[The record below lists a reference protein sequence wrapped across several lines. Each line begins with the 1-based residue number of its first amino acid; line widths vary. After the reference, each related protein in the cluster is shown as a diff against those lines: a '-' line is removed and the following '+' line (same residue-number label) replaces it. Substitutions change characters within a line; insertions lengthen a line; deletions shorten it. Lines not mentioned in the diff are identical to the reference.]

1 MSSCCTTTPLAPCCG
16 SPDSSPGNS
25 GNALLWLRLGLAT
38 LVSAQTMAFGLAVNL
53 SPPSGST
60 RLIIHGILAGSVL
73 LVFFLVGLPI
83 VRESWRLFLHRRI
96 GLEHLFLAGI
106 TGAFLASIH
115 STLSGQGSVF
125 YEVVAILLAIYTL
138 GSLLSQR
145 RRQAALQSGEALRRE
160 FEFCEVLLPDG
171 ETERLPIRDVKPGMR
186 LQVRA
191 GEGIPVDGVIESG
204 SAYIHETPLTGEP
217 FPVIKREGD
226 RVLAGSRSV
235 DRTLVITAESIGEN
249 RRLDQLLRS
258 IQEARETQ
266 SGLQREADRLVSWF
280 LPVVLGISLVTF
292 IAWTLQTNWIIG
304 LFNALAVL
312 VVACPCAMGLATPI
326 GIWSALEALARRGI
340 VAHSGDFIE
349 RLARVDTV
357 VFDKTGT
364 LSEEDLAVV
373 DFLSLPGLNRPD
385 LQASLAAVQRESNH
399 PVARAFQCWSDPG
412 NHSRLVSEI
421 TLLPG
426 TGISAM
432 VSGSASSPEHL
443 EIGNDQLLSPGDR
456 AELQKILGV
465 AASAPAATR
474 DFYIRQNGRLVAV
487 ARLRENLRSSA
498 RACLD
503 QLKSLGLRVEIMTG
517 DQASGAAAVG
527 LGEAQSGL
535 LPEDKIRL
543 VRNLAKAGHRVLF
556 VGDGINDS
564 GAMSHAHASI
574 ALASGAQ
581 LTRENAQAQLFGN
594 NLGAIPESLL
604 ITRRVLLGIRQNM
617 NFAVFYNLIGMGLA
631 ASGIIHPVLAALLML
646 FSSSLVTW
654 RALRFAEK
662 LRSNSL
668 RPLASLPSSESWMDE
683 KMSGL
688 AALPRHFFKRDS
700 LPRLS
705 WIPLVLGAGI
715 ALQGPM
721 LAYMGALPMGYTLLL
736 SLATILLGC
745 WIAQA
750 LPKWKQAPTLNLVVG
765 MLALGNLG
773 MLLGWSAHAG
783 FGAVIRD
790 GVCLCGCPKS
800 ALGQGLVGFSWMQA
814 GMLLSSIP
822 ALFVANPLPSATSP
836 NRQRLSFLGHA
847 GACLIGM
854 LAGMEF
860 ASYVMSLIP
869 VGGDSA
875 QAQFFLT
882 FLAMTCGMVF
892 GMIAACRL
900 YLQWLKRI

>member
-1 MSSCCTTTPLAPCCG
+1 MSSCCATTPVASCCG
-16 SPDSSPGNS
+16 SPDSTPGNS

-53 SPPSGST
+53 SPPTGST
-60 RLIIHGILAGSVL
+60 RLVIHCILAGSVL

-83 VRESWRLFLHRRI
+83 VRESWRLFRNRRI
-96 GLEHLFLAGI
+96 GLEHMFLAGI
-106 TGAFLASIH
+106 TGAFLASVH
-115 STLSGQGSVF
+115 STLSGEGSVF

-138 GSLLSQR
+138 GSLLSRR

-160 FEFCEVLLPDG
+160 FEFCEHLLPG
-171 ETERLPIRDVKPGMR
+171 GGTERLPIRSVKPGMR

-191 GEGIPVDGVIESG
+191 GEGIPADGIVESG

-217 FPVIKREGD
+217 FPVIRREGD
-226 RVLAGSRSV
+226 RVLAGSRSL
-235 DRTLVITAESIGEN
+235 DRTLVIIAESLGEN

-258 IQEARETQ
+258 IQEARESQ

-280 LPVVLGISLVTF
+280 LPAVLGISLATF
-292 IAWTLQTNWIIG
+292 IVWTLRSNWIVG

-326 GIWSALEALARRGI
+326 GIWSALEALARRGVI
-340 VAHSGDFIE
+340 AHSGDFIE

-373 DFLSLPGLNRPD
+373 DFLTVPGLNRPE

-399 PVARAFQCWSDPG
+399 PVARAFQRWSNAETPSLSVG
-412 NHSRLVSEI
+412 EI

-426 TGISAM
+426 IGLSAA
-432 VSGSASSPEHL
+432 VSRPASSPERL
-443 EIGNDQLLSPGDR
+443 EVGNDRLLSSGDR
-456 AELQKILGV
+456 AELRKILDGETP
-465 AASAPAATR
+465 APAATR
-474 DFYIRQNGRLVAV
+474 DFYIKQDNRLVAV

-498 RACLD
+498 RSCLD
-503 QLKSLGLRVEIMTG
+503 ALKSLGLRVEIMTG
-517 DQASGAAAVG
+517 DQASGAAAMG
-527 LGEAQSGL
+527 LGGAQSGL
-535 LPEDKIRL
+535 LPEDKSRL
-543 VRNLAKAGHRVLF
+543 VRELADAGHRVLF

-594 NLGAIPESLL
+594 NLGAIPESLI

-631 ASGIIHPVLAALLML
+631 AAGIIHPVLAALLML
-646 FSSSLVTW
+646 FSSSIVTW

-668 RPLASLPSSESWMDE
+668 RPLASLPPAESWVDE
-683 KMSGL
+683 KMSEL
-688 AALPRHFFKRDS
+688 AALPRNLFSPDS
-700 LPRLS
+700 MPKLS
-705 WIPLVLGAGI
+705 WVPLVLGAGI

-721 LAYMGALPMGYTLLL
+721 LAYMGALPMGHTLLL

-800 ALGQGLVGFSWMQA
+800 ALGQGLVGFNWMQA

-822 ALFVANPLPSATSP
+822 ALFVANPLPSAAGRGT
-836 NRQRLSFLGHA
+836 QRLSFLGHA
-847 GACLIGM
+847 GACLVGM
-854 LAGMEF
+854 LAGMEL
-860 ASYVMSLIP
+860 AGYVMSLIP
-869 VGGDSA
+869 VGKESA

-882 FLAMTCGMVF
+882 FLAMTCGMVL